1 MKNKGVYVGI
11 IISLFVII
19 IALVGYIIYSN
30 KDDNNVVNNCQ
41 PCNKNDNKTINEEE
55 NDETNK
61 KEKIV
66 SIELKDNKKIS
77 VDETYN
83 EEETVIYNIKVN
95 NYTLKVYYN
104 KDYTYFETANDI
116 NSFYTGSN
124 NILYT
129 LQKYNN
135 YVFVT
140 MACQCGITPVVYVVD
155 LEKDVVLNEICLPS
169 SNGTCS
175 GYIYNQILTGQYYE
189 QKYNINY
196 NTGSS
201 SLVKSDKFSCSDY
214 SKYAPI
220 NDDGSR
226 VIKCENNTCERRVEF
241 CYPYGD

>member
-30 KDDNNVVNNCQ
+30 KDNNKVVNCE
-41 PCNKNDNKTINEEE
+41 PCSKNDNKTINEEE

-83 EEETVIYNIKVN
+83 EEETVVYNIKVN

-175 GYIYNQILTGQYYE
+175 GYIYNQVLTDQYYE

-201 SLVKSDKFSCSDY
+201 SLAKSDKFSCSDY

-226 VIKCENNTCERRVEF
+226 KVKCENSTCERRVEF